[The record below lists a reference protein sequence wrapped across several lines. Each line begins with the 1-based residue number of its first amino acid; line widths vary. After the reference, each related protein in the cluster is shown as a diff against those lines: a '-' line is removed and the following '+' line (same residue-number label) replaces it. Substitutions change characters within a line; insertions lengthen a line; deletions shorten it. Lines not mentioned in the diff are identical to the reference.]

1 MRLKEVYI
9 EVGDDEYGITP
20 TDYSP
25 GEEPCRCGHP
35 DNWDAGS
42 GPEMD
47 FPERVT
53 YYANGAVGNEG
64 VEVPWETMVL
74 GYGADNHLSYS
85 SAEEAIRAKCYE
97 AYEDFP
103 EDDYD
108 DGDYDDWR
116 DDDYDWEGE

>member
-1 MRLKEVYI
+1 MRLKEVRI

-20 TDYSP
+20 TDYNP
-25 GEEPCRCGHP
+25 GEEPCRTGHP

-47 FPERVT
+47 FPDDVM
-53 YYANGAVGNEG
+53 YYANGDTEG
-64 VEVPWETMVL
+64 VSMPWNIMVL
-74 GYGADNHLSYS
+74 DYGADNKLNYDA
-85 SAEEAIRAKCYE
+85 AEDAIHEKCYE
-97 AYEDFP
+97 AYGDFP

-108 DGDYDDWR
+108 DDDYESWR